1 MSLLPNFDYPI
12 IVQFNRNLGFLDR
25 EKERE
30 KEDFGLIVNEKG
42 RVKIWAKVIPF
53 QRGKGREKGMEE
65 T

>member
-1 MSLLPNFDYPI
+1 MN
-12 IVQFNRNLGFLDR
+12 R

-30 KEDFGLIVNEKG
+30 RKRILDVNWSVNEKG

-53 QRGKGREKGMEE
+53 QRGKGREKRMEE